1 MFYKL
6 LLSFARFPYSEL
18 CNCGTTGCQNPLNV
32 QAHDIHRDIE
42 SEYDDDDDD
51 DDDNDDE

>member
-6 LLSFARFPYSEL
+6 LLSFASFPYSEL
-18 CNCGTTGCQNPLNV
+18 CNCGTTGCHNPLNV

-51 DDDNDDE
+51 DDNDDE